1 MNRVFNLCQI
11 YQGFVYI
18 LFLKNLQLN
27 KLIKNRIFPL
37 NHMHYFSV
45 SYQVNLIVFMVI
57 IALRNIF

>member
-1 MNRVFNLCQI
+1 MNRFFNLCQI

-37 NHMHYFSV
+37 NYMHYFSV

-57 IALRNIF
+57 IALKNIF